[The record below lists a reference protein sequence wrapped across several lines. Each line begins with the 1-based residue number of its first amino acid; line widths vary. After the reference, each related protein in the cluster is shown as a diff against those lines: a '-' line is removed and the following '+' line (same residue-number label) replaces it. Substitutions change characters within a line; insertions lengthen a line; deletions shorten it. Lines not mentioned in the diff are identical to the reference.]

1 MPTINYVVEGKYKG
15 AKLIA
20 APSSDFITVYK
31 TNAYGIS
38 AKTISSYEVIDETKT
53 EKYSMWKGAL
63 GVLLLGGLGAVAG
76 IRGNK
81 KKEYLI
87 AIEWKK
93 DRLNDGGKSLILL
106 DEYSYKIFIK
116 IMFKNSRV

>member
-63 GVLLLGGLGAVAG
+63 GVLLLGGLGAAAG

-87 AIEWKK
+87 AIEWEKNK
-93 DRLNDGGKSLILL
+93 YGGEKSLILL